1 MGTAKP
7 KSNNVTGPGRPRLHS
22 SDGARVAAFRSTKVR
37 KELLL
42 PQATADAIAYISSDL
57 DCSQQELLLSL
68 VRFALTNRNWRV
80 VGLYGGRED
89 VDRVRTG
96 VHKRSGNTPAA

>member
-1 MGTAKP
+1 MGTSKP
-7 KSNNVTGPGRPRLHS
+7 KSNNVTGRGRPREHA
-22 SDGARVAAFRSTKVR
+22 SDSARVAAHRSKKVR

-42 PQATADAIAYISSDL
+42 PQATADAIAYISSEL

-80 VGLYGGRED
+80 LGLYGGRKD
-89 VDRVRTG
+89 VDRLCAG
-96 VHKRSGNTPAA
+96 VHEGSGDTPTA